1 MHTCTYSELNQGR
14 QCFPCV
20 CVWLSSHRRCLI
32 GSVSFAIN
40 SSYRICMS
48 VGVYTPSP
56 ATSTVCKCHLNTV
69 IGRKP
74 LDKRI
79 SVVER
84 FTPKDQFLPYKSS
97 QGAVGRLF
105 VILDIKCWQHV
116 GRDNEWIPFFDCY
129 GSTCILSQ
137 RDEIYLNMY
146 SKTF

>member
-1 MHTCTYSELNQGR
+1 MHYTCTYSELNQGR

-84 FTPKDQFLPYKSS
+84 FTPIDQLLP
-97 QGAVGRLF
+97 L
-105 VILDIKCWQHV
+105 LDIKCWQHV